1 MKSQSL
7 HRIPTPLIGLVLL
20 LASSAASAYQVLSP
34 GSSHEGKTL
43 ADWNAAWWT
52 WAWNSP
58 AATDPLGDTTGAL
71 ANQENDGPVFFLAGS
86 NFAGNIE
93 RTFDVP
99 GGVALFF
106 PTVNFWE
113 NCVGDVSQSCPGYP
127 ADPKP
132 TMLANAAALQG
143 TVTSQVATID
153 GVPVTDL
160 FSRWEQSDFFSGG
173 TAQAGDAL
181 SALYGSFGIDIVGED
196 IAPSLVYGYYVMV
209 TDLAPGLHTL
219 VYGGSTSAFGGFNY
233 QVTAHINVGAVP
245 LPGALGLLAAGIG
258 GLAPL
263 ARRRRHA

>member
-7 HRIPTPLIGLVLL
+7 HSLLTPLLGLALL
-20 LASSAASAYQVLSP
+20 VASSAAPAYQVLDP
-34 GSSHEGKTL
+34 GASFAGKTL

-86 NFAGNIE
+86 NSAGNIE

-132 TMLANAAALQG
+132 TMLANATALQG

-181 SALYGSFGIDIVGED
+181 SALYGSFGIDIVGQD

-219 VYGGSTSAFGGFNY
+219 VYGGSTSAFGGFDY

-245 LPGALGLLAAGIG
+245 LPGALGLLVAGVG
-258 GLAPL
+258 GLVPL
-263 ARRRRHA
+263 ARRRRRD

>member
-7 HRIPTPLIGLVLL
+7 HSFRTPLFCLALL
-20 LASSAASAYQVLSP
+20 LASSAAPAYEVLNP
-34 GSSHEGKTL
+34 GASYAGKTL
-43 ADWNAAWWT
+43 AEWNAAWWT

-71 ANQENDGPVFFLAGS
+71 ANQENGGPVFFLAGS

-99 GGVALFF
+99 GGVALLF

-113 NCVGDVSQSCPGYP
+113 NCVGDVSLSCPGYP

-132 TMLANAAALQG
+132 TMLANATTLRG
-143 TVTSQVATID
+143 TVTSQVASID
-153 GVPVTDL
+153 GVPVSDL

-181 SALYGSFGIDIVGED
+181 TALYGSFGIDIVGED

-209 TDLAPGLHTL
+209 TGLSAGPHTV
-219 VYGGSTSAFGGFNY
+219 VYGGSTDAFGGFSY

-245 LPGALGLLAAGIG
+245 VPGALGMLAAGMG
-258 GLAPL
+258 GLVPL
-263 ARRRRHA
+263 ARRRRRA